1 MLRKEPD
8 RQSGLIPLF
17 SPRFELR
24 IVTRANKKSAPVEIR
39 NRRAAHDYHLHE
51 KMEAGLVLQG
61 TEVKSTRQGKAQIQD
76 AFVRIDKGEPVLY
89 HAHIDEYSFG
99 NENNHSPRRPR
110 KLLLHKK
117 EIRNLRDAVQLG
129 GKTIIPLR
137 LYFRRGRAKIEIAIA
152 SGKKLHDKRET
163 LKRKEAE
170 RETNRALRDFQRQG

>member
-1 MLRKEPD
+1 LLRQGPD
-8 RQSGLIPLF
+8 GKAGRARFIF
-17 SPRFELR
+17 SRFELR
-24 IVTRANKKSAPVEIR
+24 IVSRANKKPAPVEIR
-39 NRRAAHDYHLHE
+39 NRRAAHDYHIHE
-51 KMEAGLVLQG
+51 KMEAGLVLRG
-61 TEVKSTRQGKAQIQD
+61 TEVKSARQGKAQIQD

-99 NENNHSPRRPR
+99 NENNHPPRRPR

-117 EIRNLRDAVQLG
+117 EIRNLRDAVQMG
-129 GKTIIPLR
+129 GKTVIPLR